1 MTAAPAEEAPSL
13 LNLVTIGTV
22 AAATI
27 VVFFGVGF
35 LLLSLPNPATHPA
48 DPAPASE
55 ALEAHQAPL
64 PVNNDTPPSMSA
76 ALPANNVA
84 AAKPS
89 GVQSD
94 PEAPASASIAIT
106 GASITPAR
114 TTHAKRITV
123 SRRRHGLEPRK
134 RVRLIPETGCEP
146 TIRIRR
152 SLASNL
158 MLGGSATPQDYPQ

>member
-1 MTAAPAEEAPSL
+1 MTAVPTEEAPSL

-48 DPAPASE
+48 DPAPTSE

-64 PVNNDTPPSMSA
+64 PVNNDTPPSVSA

-94 PEAPASASIAIT
+94 PEAPASASIAIAT
-106 GASITPAR
+106 AIVTPAR
-114 TTHAKRITV
+114 TTRARRITV
-123 SRRRHGLEPRK
+123 SRRRH
-134 RVRLIPETGCEP
+134 EP
-146 TIRIRR
+146 TVRHSMVVWR
-152 SLASNL
+152 LNPYPGPNP
-158 MLGGSATPQDYPQ
+158 GGGFYGPPNINIGQINPK